1 MTSSLPCGQTSL
13 LLQMTERLAL
23 SDAHFRR
30 ISQLIYQR
38 AGIVLADHKRD
49 MVYNRLVRRLRSL
62 GLTDFGHYLNLLES
76 NQHSGEWQAFINSL
90 TTNLTAFFREA
101 HHFPLLADHA
111 RRRSGEYRVWSAA
124 ASTGEEPY
132 SIAMTLADTL
142 GTAPGR
148 WKVFA
153 SDIDTEVLEKARS
166 GIYRHEELKNLTPQQ
181 LQRYFMR
188 GTGPHEGL
196 VRVRQELANYVDF
209 APLNLLAKQYT
220 VPGPFDAIFC
230 RNVMIYFDQTTQQ
243 EILRRFVPLLKP
255 DGLLFAGQVVKTMH
269 EIADSSKKIADI
281 ISVIDG
287 IAFQTNILALNA
299 AVEAARAGEQGR
311 GFAVVAGEVRNLASR
326 SAQAAKEIKALIEDS
341 VSRVDTGSVLVESAG
356 ETMNNI
362 VNAVTRVTDIMGEI
376 ASASDEQSRGIDQVA
391 LAVSEMDRVTQQNAS
406 LVQESAAAAAALE
419 EQASRLTQAVSAFR
433 LAASPLTN
441 KPQTPSRPASEQP
454 PAQPRLR
461 IAEQDP
467 NWETF

>member
-166 GIYRHEELKNLTPQQ
+166 GIYRHEEL
-181 LQRYFMR
+181 
-188 GTGPHEGL
+188 
-196 VRVRQELANYVDF
+196 NYVDF
-209 APLNLLAKQYT
+209 APLNLLEKQYT

-255 DGLLFAGQVVKTMH
+255 DGLLFAGHSENFSHLERRFTLRGQTVY
-269 EIADSSKKIADI
+269 ALSKD
-281 ISVIDG
+281 
-287 IAFQTNILALNA
+287 
-299 AVEAARAGEQGR
+299 
-311 GFAVVAGEVRNLASR
+311 
-326 SAQAAKEIKALIEDS
+326 
-341 VSRVDTGSVLVESAG
+341 
-356 ETMNNI
+356 
-362 VNAVTRVTDIMGEI
+362 
-376 ASASDEQSRGIDQVA
+376 
-391 LAVSEMDRVTQQNAS
+391 
-406 LVQESAAAAAALE
+406 
-419 EQASRLTQAVSAFR
+419 
-433 LAASPLTN
+433 
-441 KPQTPSRPASEQP
+441 
-454 PAQPRLR
+454 
-461 IAEQDP
+461 
-467 NWETF
+467 

>member
-49 MVYNRLVRRLRSL
+49 MVYNRLVRRLRAL
-62 GLTDFGHYLNLLES
+62 GLADFGHYLNLLES

-124 ASTGEEPY
+124 ASTGEEP
-132 SIAMTLADTL
+132 
-142 GTAPGR
+142 

-243 EILRRFVPLLKP
+243 EILRRFVSLLKP
-255 DGLLFAGQVVKTMH
+255 DGLLFAGHSENFSHLERRFTLRGQTVY
-269 EIADSSKKIADI
+269 ALSKD
-281 ISVIDG
+281 
-287 IAFQTNILALNA
+287 
-299 AVEAARAGEQGR
+299 
-311 GFAVVAGEVRNLASR
+311 
-326 SAQAAKEIKALIEDS
+326 
-341 VSRVDTGSVLVESAG
+341 
-356 ETMNNI
+356 
-362 VNAVTRVTDIMGEI
+362 
-376 ASASDEQSRGIDQVA
+376 
-391 LAVSEMDRVTQQNAS
+391 
-406 LVQESAAAAAALE
+406 
-419 EQASRLTQAVSAFR
+419 
-433 LAASPLTN
+433 
-441 KPQTPSRPASEQP
+441 
-454 PAQPRLR
+454 
-461 IAEQDP
+461 
-467 NWETF
+467 